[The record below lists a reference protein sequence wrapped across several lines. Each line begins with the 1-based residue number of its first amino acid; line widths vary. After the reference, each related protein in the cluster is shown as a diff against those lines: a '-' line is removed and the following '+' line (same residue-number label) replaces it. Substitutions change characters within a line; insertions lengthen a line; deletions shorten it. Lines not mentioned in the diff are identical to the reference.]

1 MNTSSPG
8 FLDKLYSSP
17 SPAGIAAELILAI
30 INNNAHVYNVS
41 PALTCIEKHVGTE
54 LANLFGLSGPNAGG
68 ITVSGGAAANSTALL
83 VARNVRFP
91 DLKENGL
98 TSLERPLAIFI
109 SEAAHY
115 SAMSAAQIL
124 GIGSKSV
131 RKIDTIQDGSMDPL
145 ALEAEIK
152 SAVKEGH
159 VPFFVAGT
167 AGTTVRGAYDPLSA
181 IGEIAHKYGAWFHV
195 DASWGGAA
203 VFSDRLRQKLSG
215 TELADSVAF
224 NPHKMLGV
232 PLTCSF
238 LLGRDLRTFWYAN
251 RVVAGYLFHN
261 DTDDTCRIASEKPIS
276 SSSNKAKTLR
286 SNDMAPFNDN
296 WRSSPALAHAPNLD
310 SILDLASLTPQCG
323 RRPDALKLYLH
334 WRYYG
339 KGGIARHVERAFEA
353 ARYLALLV
361 SEHPSLELIGRTEVP
376 CSQVCFYYN
385 AGKAAFNSPS
395 EAEEAEHNSY
405 ITKNIV
411 KKLQLRGWM
420 VDYAP
425 GTGEKYE
432 KGDFL
437 RVVCNRTTSN
447 GVAEALVRAV
457 VDTGKDVVGE
467 TQGRK
472 AGRETGSRHVSV

>member
-17 SPAGIAAELILAI
+17 SPPGIAAELILATV
-30 INNNAHVYNVS
+30 NNNAHVYNVS
-41 PALTCIEKHVGTE
+41 PALTCVEKHVGIE
-54 LANLFGLSGPNAGG
+54 LANLFGLSGPHAGG
-68 ITVSGGAAANSTALL
+68 VTVSGGAAANSTALL

-91 DLKENGL
+91 DLKENGVA
-98 TSLERPLAIFI
+98 SSGRPLAIFI

-131 RKIDTIQDGSMDPL
+131 RKITTIKDGSMDPF

-152 SAVKEGH
+152 YAIKSGH

-167 AGTTVRGAYDPLSA
+167 AGTTVRGAYDPLFA

-203 VFSDRLRQKLSG
+203 VFSDKLRHKVSG
-215 TELADSVAF
+215 TKVADSVAF

-251 RVVAGYLFHN
+251 RLIAGYLFHN
-261 DTDDTCRIASEKPIS
+261 DMDDTDTIALQEPVSNK
-276 SSSNKAKTLR
+276 SNKAEALR
-286 SNDMAPFNDN
+286 SNELNSLNTN
-296 WRSSPALAHAPNLD
+296 WRSSPALTQAPSLD

-339 KGGIARHVERAFEA
+339 KSGISRHVESAFEA
-353 ARYLALLV
+353 AQYLARLV
-361 SEHPSLELIGRTEVP
+361 SKQASLRLIGDTEVP
-376 CSQVCFYYN
+376 CSQVCFYHN
-385 AGKAAFNSPS
+385 AGTAASS
-395 EAEEAEHNSY
+395 SRSGDEEAERNSR
-405 ITKNIV
+405 ITRVIV
-411 KKLQLRGWM
+411 KKLKVRGWM

-425 GTGEKYE
+425 GTGKEYE
-432 KGDFL
+432 KGDS
-437 RVVCNRTTSN
+437 C
-447 GVAEALVRAV
+447 ALCAIEQQV
-457 VDTGKDVVGE
+457 GKS
-467 TQGRK
+467 RK
-472 AGRETGSRHVSV
+472 L

>member
-17 SPAGIAAELILAI
+17 SPPGIAAELILAT

-41 PALTCIEKHVGTE
+41 PALTCIEKHVGGE
-54 LANLFGLSGPNAGG
+54 LANLFGLLGPHAGG
-68 ITVSGGAAANSTALL
+68 VTVSGGAAANSTALL
-83 VARNVRFP
+83 VARNARFP
-91 DLKENGL
+91 NLKENGL
-98 TSLERPLAIFI
+98 ASLGRPLAIFI

-124 GIGSKSV
+124 GIGTKSV
-131 RKIDTIQDGSMDPL
+131 RKVATIRDGSMDPFI
-145 ALEAEIK
+145 LEAEIE
-152 SAVKEGH
+152 SAIKEGH

-181 IGEIAHKYGAWFHV
+181 IGDIAHKYGAWFHV

-203 VFSDRLRQKLSG
+203 VFSDRLRHRLSG

-238 LLGRDLRTFWYAN
+238 LLGRDLRTFWFAN
-251 RVVAGYLFHN
+251 RLVADYLFHN
-261 DTDDTCRIASEKPIS
+261 DVDDTNTIALETFA
-276 SSSNKAKTLR
+276 SSNSTEAQTSR
-286 SNDMAPFNDN
+286 SDENDSFNHN

-310 SILDLASLTPQCG
+310 SIRDLASLTPQCG

-339 KGGIARHVERAFEA
+339 KTNIARHVESAFESA
-353 ARYLALLV
+353 KYLAFLV
-361 SEHPSLELIGRTEVP
+361 SKQPSLRLIGGIEVP
-376 CSQVCFYYN
+376 CSQVCFYYG
-385 AGKAAFNSPS
+385 AGKAASSSPS
-395 EAEEAEHNSY
+395 EAEEAERNSY
-405 ITKNIV
+405 ITKSIV

-425 GTGEKYE
+425 STGKEYE

-457 VDTGKDVVGE
+457 VNTGENVVE
-467 TQGRK
+467 EIQGKK
-472 AGRETGSRHVSV
+472 AVRGIQV